1 MKQKRLSPWNLRMAS
16 GMTLATLGCK
26 TLLRIRVVSE
36 KKKTGRIDIG
46 RKSEGKSGINT
57 DRLFLFQV

>member
-1 MKQKRLSPWNLRMAS
+1 MEFAHGLGHDIGNTRLQN
-16 GMTLATLGCK
+16 
-26 TLLRIRVVSE
+26 LLRIRVLVSE
-36 KKKTGRIDIG
+36 KRKTGRIDIG

>member
-1 MKQKRLSPWNLRMAS
+1 MEFAHGLGHDIGNTRLQNLS
-16 GMTLATLGCK
+16 
-26 TLLRIRVVSE
+26 RIRVVSE